1 MRHFMQR
8 DTFARSDLAEPREAR
23 MRIPARS
30 AGSRPSSTWLVA
42 GAFTALAIALVLI
55 LAVFV
60 PRADM
65 ARLAQLFVNG
75 LITGSI
81 LALAGVGATLIFGIQ
96 RIANF
101 AHGDFLTIGAYAAFV
116 VNVLLGQNLLVAALG
131 AMVAVALFGVAAHFG
146 LFRPL
151 RGRGTVA
158 IALVSVGLGLLIRNV
173 IFMAAGSQIR
183 QFDVNQSEVITA
195 GVVRLSPGQAGA
207 VVVALVVAPL
217 VALFLARTRLGKQM
231 RAVAD
236 NRDLAS
242 VSGIDVERIGVYVWI
257 LAGGLAGLAGVMLGL
272 SQGAFDP
279 NMGLGPLFLIFT
291 TVVLGGI
298 GSAYGALVSGLALGL
313 AMELSTWDA
322 LFGGLDSKYKPV
334 LAFVVLILLLLY
346 RPQGL
351 FGQER
356 VL

>member
-1 MRHFMQR
+1 V
-8 DTFARSDLAEPREAR
+8 
-23 MRIPARS
+23 RIA
-30 AGSRPSSTWLVA
+30 ALPSSSRLTSKWTVA
-42 GAFTALAIALVLI
+42 GAVAALALAIALI
-55 LAVFV
+55 LAVFI
-60 PRADM
+60 PQADA
-65 ARLAQLFVNG
+65 ARLAQLLVNG
-75 LITGSI
+75 VITGSI

-116 VNVLLGQNLLVAALG
+116 VNVVLGQNLLVAALG
-131 AMVAVALFGVAAHFG
+131 AMGAVALFGVAAHFG

-173 IFMAAGSQIR
+173 IFIIAGAQIR
-183 QFDVNQSEVITA
+183 QFNVNQSEVFTI
-195 GVVRLSPGQAGA
+195 GVIRLSPGQAVA
-207 VVVALVVAPL
+207 VAVALVVAPL

-236 NRDLAS
+236 NRDLAA
-242 VSGIDVERIGVYVWI
+242 VSGIDVERIGVSVWI

-272 SQGAFDP
+272 SQGVFDP

-291 TVVLGGI
+291 VVVLGGI
-298 GSAYGALVSGLALGL
+298 GSAYGALLAGLALGL

-346 RPQGL
+346 RPQGV
-351 FGQER
+351 FGQAR

>member
-1 MRHFMQR
+1 
-8 DTFARSDLAEPREAR
+8 
-23 MRIPARS
+23 MRIA
-30 AGSRPSSTWLVA
+30 ALPSSSRLTSKWTVA
-42 GAFTALAIALVLI
+42 GALAALALAIALI
-55 LAVFV
+55 LAVFI
-60 PRADM
+60 PQADA
-65 ARLAQLFVNG
+65 ARLAQLLVNG
-75 LITGSI
+75 VITGSI

-116 VNVLLGQNLLVAALG
+116 VNVVLGQNLLVAALG
-131 AMVAVALFGVAAHFG
+131 AMGAVALFGVAAHFG

-173 IFMAAGSQIR
+173 IFIIAGAQIR
-183 QFDVNQSEVITA
+183 QFNVNQSEVFTI
-195 GVVRLSPGQAGA
+195 GVIRLSPGQAVA
-207 VVVALVVAPL
+207 VAVALVVAPL

-236 NRDLAS
+236 NRDLAA
-242 VSGIDVERIGVYVWI
+242 VSGIDVERIGVSVWI

-272 SQGAFDP
+272 SQGVFDP

-291 TVVLGGI
+291 VVVLGGI
-298 GSAYGALVSGLALGL
+298 GSAYGALVAGLALGL

-346 RPQGL
+346 RPQGV
-351 FGQER
+351 FGQAR

>member
-1 MRHFMQR
+1 LRIA
-8 DTFARSDLAEPREAR
+8 ARSPESQ
-23 MRIPARS
+23 PAN
-30 AGSRPSSTWLVA
+30 TWLVA
-42 GAFTALAIALVLI
+42 GACAALALALVLF

-60 PRADM
+60 PQSDL
-65 ARLAQLFVNG
+65 ARLGQLFVNG
-75 LITGSI
+75 VITGSI
-81 LALAGVGATLIFGIQ
+81 LALAGVGATLIFGVQ

-101 AHGDFLTIGAYAAFV
+101 AQGDFLTIGAYAAFF
-116 VNVLLGQNLLVAALG
+116 VNVVLGQHLLLAALA
-131 AMVAVALFGVAAHFG
+131 AMGAVALFGVAAHFG

-173 IFMAAGSQIR
+173 IFIVAGSQVR
-183 QFDVNQSEVITA
+183 QFNVNQSEVIA
-195 GVVRLSPGQAGA
+195 VGSVRLSPGQAVA
-207 VVVALVVAPL
+207 VAVALVVAPL

-236 NRDLAS
+236 NRDLAA
-242 VSGIDVERIGVYVWI
+242 VAGIDVEWIGVAVWI
-257 LAGGLAGLAGVMLGL
+257 LAGALAGLAGVMLGL

-291 TVVLGGI
+291 AVVLGGI
-298 GSAYGALVSGLALGL
+298 GSAYGALVAGLVLGL

-334 LAFVVLILLLLY
+334 LAFAVLILLLLY

-351 FGQER
+351 FGKAR

>member
-1 MRHFMQR
+1 V
-8 DTFARSDLAEPREAR
+8 
-23 MRIPARS
+23 RIS
-30 AGSRPSSTWLVA
+30 ALSPESQPTSKWLVA

-60 PRADM
+60 PPADS

-75 LITGSI
+75 LITGAI
-81 LALAGVGATLIFGIQ
+81 LALAAVGATLIFGIQ

-101 AHGDFLTIGAYAAFV
+101 AHGDFLTIGAYAAYV
-116 VNVLLGQNLLVAALG
+116 VNVVLGQNLLAAALG
-131 AMVAVALFGVAAHFG
+131 ALGVVALFGVAAHFG

-158 IALVSVGLGLLIRNV
+158 LALVSVGLGLLIRNV
-173 IFMAAGSQIR
+173 IFIVAGSGIR
-183 QFDVNQSEVITA
+183 QFNVNQSEVITV
-195 GVVRLSPGQAGA
+195 GGVRLSPGQAVA
-207 VVVALVVAPL
+207 VAVAFVVAPL
-217 VALFLARTRLGKQM
+217 VALFLARTRIGKQM

-272 SQGAFDP
+272 SQGTFDP

-291 TVVLGGI
+291 AVVLGGI
-298 GSAYGALVSGLALGL
+298 GSAYGALVAGLALGL

-334 LAFVVLILLLLY
+334 LAFIVLILLLLY

-351 FGQER
+351 FGQAR

>member
-1 MRHFMQR
+1 VRIA
-8 DTFARSDLAEPREAR
+8 ARSPESQ
-23 MRIPARS
+23 PA
-30 AGSRPSSTWLVA
+30 STWLIA
-42 GAFTALAIALVLI
+42 GAFAALAIALVLI

-60 PRADM
+60 PQADS
-65 ARLAQLFVNG
+65 ARLAQLLVNG

-101 AHGDFLTIGAYAAFV
+101 AHGDFLTIGAYAAFA
-116 VNVLLGQNLLVAALG
+116 VNVVLGQNLLIAALG
-131 AMVAVALFGVAAHFG
+131 AMGAVALFGVAAHFG

-173 IFMAAGSQIR
+173 IFIVAGSQIR
-183 QFDVNQSEVITA
+183 QFNVNQSEVITVGA
-195 GVVRLSPGQAGA
+195 VRLSPGQAVA
-207 VVVALVVAPL
+207 VAVALVVAPL

-242 VSGIDVERIGVYVWI
+242 ISGIDVERIGVSVWI

-272 SQGAFDP
+272 SQGVFDP

-291 TVVLGGI
+291 AVVLGGI
-298 GSAYGALVSGLALGL
+298 GSAYGALVAGLALGL
-313 AMELSTWDA
+313 AMELSTWEA

-351 FGQER
+351 FGQAR

>member
-1 MRHFMQR
+1 V
-8 DTFARSDLAEPREAR
+8 
-23 MRIPARS
+23 RIA
-30 AGSRPSSTWLVA
+30 ALPSSSRLTNKWTVT
-42 GAFTALAIALVLI
+42 GALAALALAIVLI
-55 LAVFV
+55 LAVFM
-60 PRADM
+60 PQADG
-65 ARLAQLFVNG
+65 ARLAQLLVNG
-75 LITGSI
+75 VITGSI

-101 AHGDFLTIGAYAAFV
+101 AHGDFLTIGAYVAFV
-116 VNVLLGQNLLVAALG
+116 VNVALGQNLFVAALS
-131 AMVAVALFGVAAHFG
+131 AMAAVALFGVAAHFV

-173 IFMAAGSQIR
+173 VFIIAGSQIR
-183 QFDVNQSEVITA
+183 QFNVDQSAVITI
-195 GVVRLSPGQAGA
+195 GVVRLSPGQGMA
-207 VVVALVVAPL
+207 VASAVVVAPL

-236 NRDLAS
+236 NRNLAA
-242 VSGIDVERIGVYVWI
+242 VSGIDVERIGVSVWV

-272 SQGAFDP
+272 SQGVFDP

-298 GSAYGALVSGLALGL
+298 GSAYGALVAGLALGL

-322 LFGGLDSKYKPV
+322 LFGGLDAKYKPV

-351 FGQER
+351 FGQAR

>member
-1 MRHFMQR
+1 LRIA
-8 DTFARSDLAEPREAR
+8 ARSPDSQLA
-23 MRIPARS
+23 
-30 AGSRPSSTWLVA
+30 STWLVA
-42 GAFTALAIALVLI
+42 AACAALALALVVI

-60 PRADM
+60 PQPE
-65 ARLAQLFVNG
+65 LAQLGQLFVNG
-75 LITGSI
+75 VITGSI
-81 LALAGVGATLIFGIQ
+81 LALAGVGATLIFGVQ

-101 AHGDFLTIGAYAAFV
+101 AQGDFLTIGAYAAFV
-116 VNVLLGQNLLVAALG
+116 VNVVLGQHLLLAALA
-131 AMVAVALFGVAAHFG
+131 AMGAVALFGVAVHFG

-173 IFMAAGSQIR
+173 IFIVAGSQAR
-183 QFDVNQSEVITA
+183 QFNVNQSEVFTV
-195 GVVRLSPGQAGA
+195 GVVRLSPGQAVSVA
-207 VVVALVVAPL
+207 VALLVAPL
-217 VALFLARTRLGKQM
+217 VALFLARTRLGRQM

-236 NRDLAS
+236 NRDLAA
-242 VSGIDVERIGVYVWI
+242 VAGIDVERIGVYVWI
-257 LAGGLAGLAGVMLGL
+257 LAGALAGLAGVMLGL
-272 SQGAFDP
+272 SQGTFDP

-291 TVVLGGI
+291 AVVLGGI
-298 GSAYGALVSGLALGL
+298 GSAYGALVAGLVLGL

-334 LAFVVLILLLLY
+334 LAFAVLILLLLY

-351 FGQER
+351 FGKAR

>member
-1 MRHFMQR
+1 V
-8 DTFARSDLAEPREAR
+8 S
-23 MRIPARS
+23 IS
-30 AGSRPSSTWLVA
+30 ALPTASRLTSKWLIAV
-42 GAFTALAIALVLI
+42 AIAVLVVILVFIAAI
-55 LAVFV
+55 LA

-65 ARLAQLFVNG
+65 TQLAQLFVNG

-81 LALAGVGATLIFGIQ
+81 LALGAVGATLIFGIQ

-101 AHGDFLTIGAYAAFV
+101 AQGDFLTLGAYAAFV
-116 VNVLLGQNLLVAALG
+116 VNVVLRQNLVAAALG
-131 AMVAVALFGVAAHFG
+131 AMLAVALFGLIAHFG

-158 IALVSVGLGLLIRNV
+158 IALISVGLGLLIRNV
-173 IFMAAGSQIR
+173 IFIVAGSETRHFQVS
-183 QFDVNQSEVITA
+183 QSDVVELGS
-195 GVVRLSPGQAGA
+195 VRLSPGQAVA
-207 VVVALVVAPL
+207 VVVALAVAPL

-236 NRDLAS
+236 NRDLAA

-257 LAGGLAGLAGVMLGL
+257 LAGGLAGLAGIMLGL
-272 SQGAFDP
+272 GQGTFDP

-291 TVVLGGI
+291 AVVLGGI
-298 GSAYGALVSGLALGL
+298 GSAYGALVAGLALGL
-313 AMELSTWDA
+313 AMELSTWDL

-351 FGQER
+351 FGKAR

>member
-1 MRHFMQR
+1 VR
-8 DTFARSDLAEPREAR
+8 T
-23 MRIPARS
+23 S
-30 AGSRPSSTWLVA
+30 ALPTSTRLTGKATIAALLIA
-42 GAFTALAIALVLI
+42 GAVAVVLVAIAL
-55 LAVFV
+55 A
-60 PRADM
+60 PQADG
-65 ARLAQLFVNG
+65 ARLAQLLVNG
-75 LITGSI
+75 VITGSI
-81 LALAGVGATLIFGIQ
+81 LALAAVGATLIFGIQ

-101 AHGDFLTIGAYAAFV
+101 AHGDFLTIGAYVAFF
-116 VNVLLGQNLLVAALG
+116 VNVALGQNLLVAALS
-131 AMVAVALFGVAAHFG
+131 AMAAVALFGVAAHFA

-173 IFMAAGSQIR
+173 IFIVAGSQTR
-183 QFDVNQSEVITA
+183 QFAVDQSAVITV
-195 GVVRLSPGQAGA
+195 GGVRLSPGQAA
-207 VVVALVVAPL
+207 AAATALVVSPL

-242 VSGIDVERIGVYVWI
+242 VAGIDVERIGVAVWV

-272 SQGAFDP
+272 SQGVFDP

-291 TVVLGGI
+291 AVVLGGI
-298 GSAYGALVSGLALGL
+298 GSAYGALVAGLVLGL
-313 AMELSTWDA
+313 AMELSTWDV
-322 LFGGLDSKYKPV
+322 LFGGLDAKYKPV

-351 FGQER
+351 FGQAR

>member
-1 MRHFMQR
+1 MPPHGQHGAFILLA
-8 DTFARSDLAEPREAR
+8 DDLCEVQV
-23 MRIPARS
+23 RIA
-30 AGSRPSSTWLVA
+30 ALPSSSRLTSKWTVA
-42 GAFTALAIALVLI
+42 GALAALTIAFVLI
-55 LAVFV
+55 LALFT
-60 PRADM
+60 PQADA
-65 ARLAQLFVNG
+65 ARLAQLLVNG
-75 LITGSI
+75 VITGSI
-81 LALAGVGATLIFGIQ
+81 LALAAVGATLIFGIQ

-101 AHGDFLTIGAYAAFV
+101 AHGDFLTIGAYAAFF
-116 VNVLLGQNLLVAALG
+116 VNVVLGQNLLLAALG
-131 AMVAVALFGVAAHFG
+131 ATGAVALFGVAAHFG

-173 IFMAAGSQIR
+173 IFIVAGSQIR
-183 QFDVNQSEVITA
+183 QFNVNQSEVITV
-195 GVVRLSPGQAGA
+195 GVLRLSPGQAVA
-207 VVVALVVAPL
+207 VAVAVVVAPL

-242 VSGIDVERIGVYVWI
+242 VSGIDVERIGVSVWI

-272 SQGAFDP
+272 SQGVFDP

-291 TVVLGGI
+291 AVVLGGI
-298 GSAYGALVSGLALGL
+298 GSAYGALVAGLALGL

-351 FGQER
+351 FGQAR

>member
-1 MRHFMQR
+1 V
-8 DTFARSDLAEPREAR
+8 
-23 MRIPARS
+23 RIPALLPES
-30 AGSRPSSTWLVA
+30 QPAGKWLAA

-60 PRADM
+60 PHADS
-65 ARLAQLFVNG
+65 ARLAQLLVNG
-75 LITGSI
+75 VITGSI
-81 LALAGVGATLIFGIQ
+81 LALAAVGATLIFGIQ

-101 AHGDFLTIGAYAAFV
+101 AQGDFLTIGAYAAFV
-116 VNVLLGQNLLVAALG
+116 VNVVLGLNLLLAALG
-131 AMVAVALFGVAAHFG
+131 AMGAVALFGVAAHFG

-173 IFMAAGSQIR
+173 IFIVAGSQIR
-183 QFDVNQSEVITA
+183 QFNVNQSEVVTV
-195 GVVRLSPGQAGA
+195 GVVRLSPGQAVA
-207 VVVALVVAPL
+207 VAVALVVAPL
-217 VALFLARTRLGKQM
+217 VALFLARTRVGKQM

-272 SQGAFDP
+272 SQGVFDP

-291 TVVLGGI
+291 AVVLGGI
-298 GSAYGALVSGLALGL
+298 GSAYGALVAGLALGL

-351 FGQER
+351 FGQAR

>member
-1 MRHFMQR
+1 V
-8 DTFARSDLAEPREAR
+8 
-23 MRIPARS
+23 RITAPS
-30 AGSRPSSTWLVA
+30 TGSRLTGKWMVA
-42 GAFTALAIALVLI
+42 GALAVLASVVVLI
-55 LAVFV
+55 AVILA
-60 PRADM
+60 PQADM

-75 LITGSI
+75 LVTGSI

-116 VNVLLGQNLLVAALG
+116 VNVVLGQNLLVAALG
-131 AMVAVALFGVAAHFG
+131 AMGAVALFGVAAHFG

-173 IFMAAGSQIR
+173 IFIVAGSQTR
-183 QFDVNQSEVITA
+183 QFNVNQSEVITV
-195 GVVRLSPGQAGA
+195 GVVRLSPGQAVA
-207 VVVALVVAPL
+207 VAVAIVVSPL
-217 VALFLARTRLGKQM
+217 VALFLARTQVGKQM

-236 NRDLAS
+236 NRDLAA

-272 SQGAFDP
+272 SQGTFDP

-291 TVVLGGI
+291 AVVLGGI
-298 GSAYGALVSGLALGL
+298 GSAYGALVAGLVLGL

-351 FGQER
+351 FGQAR

>member
-1 MRHFMQR
+1 V
-8 DTFARSDLAEPREAR
+8 REER
-23 MRIPARS
+23 GKTHVRTS
-30 AGSRPSSTWLVA
+30 ALPTTTRLTGKGAIAGLLIAGAVAVVLVA
-42 GAFTALAIALVLI
+42 LTLV
-55 LAVFV
+55 
-60 PRADM
+60 PQADG
-65 ARLAQLFVNG
+65 ARLAQLLVNG
-75 LITGSI
+75 VITGSI
-81 LALAGVGATLIFGIQ
+81 LALAAVGATLIFGIQ

-101 AHGDFLTIGAYAAFV
+101 AHGDFLTIGAYVAFF
-116 VNVLLGQNLLVAALG
+116 VNVALGQNLLVAALS
-131 AMVAVALFGVAAHFG
+131 AMAAVALFGVAAHYA
-146 LFRPL
+146 LFRPM

-173 IFMAAGSQIR
+173 IFIVAGSQTR
-183 QFDVNQSEVITA
+183 QFDVDQAAVIMV
-195 GVVRLSPGQAGA
+195 GDVRLSPGQAA
-207 VVVALVVAPL
+207 AAATALVVSPL

-242 VSGIDVERIGVYVWI
+242 VAGIDVERIGVAVWV

-272 SQGAFDP
+272 SQGVFDP

-291 TVVLGGI
+291 AVVLGGI
-298 GSAYGALVSGLALGL
+298 GSAYGALVAGLVLGL
-313 AMELSTWDA
+313 AMELSTWDL
-322 LFGGLDSKYKPV
+322 LFGGLDAKYKPV

-351 FGQER
+351 FGQAR

>member
-1 MRHFMQR
+1 V
-8 DTFARSDLAEPREAR
+8 
-23 MRIPARS
+23 RIA
-30 AGSRPSSTWLVA
+30 ALPSSSRLTSKWTVA
-42 GAFTALAIALVLI
+42 GALAALALAIVLI
-55 LAVFV
+55 LAVFI
-60 PRADM
+60 PQADA
-65 ARLAQLFVNG
+65 ARLAQLLVNG
-75 LITGSI
+75 VITGSI

-116 VNVLLGQNLLVAALG
+116 VNVVLGQNLLVAALG
-131 AMVAVALFGVAAHFG
+131 AMGAVALFGVAAHFG

-173 IFMAAGSQIR
+173 IFIIAGSQIR
-183 QFDVNQSEVITA
+183 QFNVNQSEVFTI
-195 GVVRLSPGQAGA
+195 GVIRLSPGQAVA
-207 VVVALVVAPL
+207 VTVALVVAPL

-242 VSGIDVERIGVYVWI
+242 VSGIDVERIGVSVWI

-272 SQGAFDP
+272 SQGVFDP

-291 TVVLGGI
+291 VVVLGGI
-298 GSAYGALVSGLALGL
+298 GSAYGALVAGLALGL

-346 RPQGL
+346 RPQGV
-351 FGQER
+351 FGQAR